1 MYLLFW
7 FMFVVSIPK
16 FLTFDAIQL
25 FLCQL
30 NNTWT
35 FFRTLNDKLHKL
47 FSNLGFIFLYW
58 LVGKRWNSLY
68 IFGKWWIDYLPFK
81 FRSFRWTQLIND
93 QKSRPV
99 SFVLK
104 RTLLIYKLIWLIDWL
119 KIYMTSKYITFKL

>member
-35 FFRTLNDKLHKL
+35 FLINCTNYLVTWGLFFCIDLLEND
-47 FSNLGFIFLYW
+47 GIRYIFLENGESIIY
-58 LVGKRWNSLY
+58 LLSLE
-68 IFGKWWIDYLPFK
+68 
-81 FRSFRWTQLIND
+81 
-93 QKSRPV
+93 
-99 SFVLK
+99 VLGE
-104 RTLLIYKLIWLIDWL
+104 RN
-119 KIYMTSKYITFKL
+119 